1 MNRHAIIVAGGK
13 GLRMGAQIPKQFLEL
28 NGMPVL
34 MHTIKSFRFDPNIL
48 VTLVLPFDQFEYWK
62 WLCKKHH
69 FDLPHQLVQ
78 GGDTRFQSV
87 RNGLNAL
94 PPNADLVAIHDGVRP
109 IINAQIIQNGFEVA
123 SQKGNAVAVVRLK
136 DSIRKQELTGNN
148 HSVNRANYFLVQTPQ
163 TFNYKILW
171 NAYQQA
177 EDDNFTDDASVV
189 ESLGSLIN
197 LIEGDYKNIKITTP
211 EDLLIAAVF
220 LQ

>member
-109 IINAQIIQNGFEVA
+109 IINAQIIQNGLRAGVYELSKHDIILPPQNIDQLKIIMRSIYFQFAENKQHHIQEQVA
-123 SQKGNAVAVVRLK
+123 RLNKIVLDEIIPKVYNEAMGYLKYMQDQSSLVVPMERPLHH
-136 DSIRKQELTGNN
+136 DR
-148 HSVNRANYFLVQTPQ
+148 
-163 TFNYKILW
+163 NYKQLELKPW
-171 NAYQQA
+171 
-177 EDDNFTDDASVV
+177 F
-189 ESLGSLIN
+189 
-197 LIEGDYKNIKITTP
+197 
-211 EDLLIAAVF
+211 
-220 LQ
+220 